1 MSRPDIVLL
10 VLAAIVAVVWYA
22 VAREWPAGVRLRR
35 GWIRAKPYALAYMQS
50 SPATFAYAAVI
61 MLTTWIVAGSN
72 QRLTSAVLR
81 DQSTNLSNLRHHAID
96 VLLRS
101 AFWSGSSYALPTI
114 ALLAFVLAPAEFW
127 LGTRRAVFVFA
138 IGHVGATVLTAAG
151 IALALHFGRAPRGIE
166 RTIDV
171 GVSYGAVCLAGVL
184 VYRLSPPWRY
194 AAAIGLLVAFGIR
207 AGLGDGFS
215 DYGHVAALLLG
226 YACYPFTRAPEVRE
240 RRGVPIYRPWLRAPE
255 REWQAG

>member
-10 VLAAIVAVVWYA
+10 VIAGVVSVVWYA
-22 VAREWPAGVRLRR
+22 IAQEWPAGVRLRR
-35 GWIRAKPYALAYMQS
+35 SWLKVKPYAAAYVKS
-50 SPATFAYAAVI
+50 SPATFVYAAVI

-72 QRLTSAVLR
+72 QRLASAVLR

-127 LGTRRAVFVFA
+127 LGTRRATFVFA
-138 IGHVGATVLTAAG
+138 IGHVGATLLTAVG
-151 IALALHFGRAPRGIE
+151 IQLALHFGRAPQDIE

-171 GVSYGAVCLAGVL
+171 GASYGAVCLVGVL

-194 AAAIGLLVAFGIR
+194 AAAAGLLAAFGLK
-207 AGLGDGFS
+207 AGLSDSFS

-226 YACYPFTRAPEVRE
+226 YACYPFTRAAEVRE
-240 RRGVPIYRPWLRAPE
+240 RASVPIYRPWLRAPE
-255 REWQAG
+255 GERQRS